1 MRKNLFSPSSPTNQ
15 NYYWTANWV
24 ELQALINWFWFIGLE
39 FLMFCAIT
47 MSLVTEPSFFTE
59 ILLKVILQFKVIACG
74 QEPLCDI
81 L

>member
-1 MRKNLFSPSSPTNQ
+1 
-15 NYYWTANWV
+15 
-24 ELQALINWFWFIGLE
+24 
-39 FLMFCAIT
+39 MFCAIT